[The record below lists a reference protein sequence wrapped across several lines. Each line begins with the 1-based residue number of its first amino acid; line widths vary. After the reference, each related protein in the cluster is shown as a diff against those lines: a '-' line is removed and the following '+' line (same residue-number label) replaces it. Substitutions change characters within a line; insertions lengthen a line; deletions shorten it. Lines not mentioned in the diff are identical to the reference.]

1 MTQKK
6 IKPFLF
12 VNQKTGKSV
21 DLSQIYTRKSLSK
34 KYYQDILIFD
44 LILKQN
50 VTTVMQLPRVDKIV
64 LNTTSKNY
72 VNDKKF
78 INSTL
83 GALELLS
90 GQNVQL
96 TNSRKS
102 IANFKI
108 RQDQILGCKVVLGEN
123 SMYSF
128 LDKLAKIIF
137 PRIRDYSKNNSL
149 LQKNRNHPVFPCKQ
163 GELQGEQLS
172 KIAYN
177 FGLQNMMIF
186 PELENHYDLVEIFRG
201 MNCTFV
207 LSNCTPKTSL
217 LLLSG
222 FQLPFRSVS
231 K

>member
-21 DLSQIYTRKSLSK
+21 DLSQMTTRKSLSK

-50 VTTVMQLPRVDKIV
+50 VTTIMQLPSVEKIV

-78 INSTL
+78 MNSTL

-96 TNSRKS
+96 THSRKS

-108 RQDQILGCKVVLGEN
+108 RQDQIVGCKVVLGEN
-123 SMYSF
+123 SMYDF
-128 LDKLAKIIF
+128 LDKLSKVIF

-149 LQKNRNHPVFPCKQ
+149 FQTNRNYPEKC
-163 GELQGEQLS
+163 S

-177 FGLQNMMIF
+177 FGFQNMMIF

-222 FQLPFRSVS
+222 FQLPFGSVS

>member
-12 VNQKTGKSV
+12 VNKKTGKSV
-21 DLSQIYTRKSLSK
+21 DLSQISTRKSLSK

-72 VNDKKF
+72 VNEKKF

-96 TNSRKS
+96 THSRKS

-128 LDKLAKIIF
+128 LDKLSKIIF

-149 LQKNRNHPVFPCKQ
+149 SQRNRNHPEK
-163 GELQGEQLS
+163 LS
-172 KIAYN
+172 KSAYN
-177 FGLQNMMIF
+177 FGFQNMMIF

-207 LSNCTPKTSL
+207 LSNCTPKTGL

>member
-1 MTQKK
+1 
-6 IKPFLF
+6 
-12 VNQKTGKSV
+12 
-21 DLSQIYTRKSLSK
+21 
-34 KYYQDILIFD
+34 
-44 LILKQN
+44 
-50 VTTVMQLPRVDKIV
+50 V

-108 RQDQILGCKVVLGEN
+108 RQDQIVGCKVVLGEN
-123 SMYSF
+123 SMYDF
-128 LDKLAKIIF
+128 LDKLSKVIF

-149 LQKNRNHPVFPCKQ
+149 FQTNRNYPEKC
-163 GELQGEQLS
+163 S

-177 FGLQNMMIF
+177 FGFQNMMIF

-222 FQLPFRSVS
+222 FQLPFGSVS

>member
-1 MTQKK
+1 MTQQK
-6 IKPFLF
+6 IEPFLLSQEKKLKEK
-12 VNQKTGKSV
+12 NNHKTGNSV
-21 DLSQIYTRKSLSK
+21 NVPQMSTRKSLSQK
-34 KYYQDILIFD
+34 FYQDILMFD

-50 VTTVMQLPRVDKIV
+50 LTTVMQLPRVDKIV

-90 GQNVQL
+90 GQHVQL
-96 TNSRKS
+96 THSRKS

-108 RQDQILGCKVVLGEN
+108 RQDQVVGCKLVLGEN

-128 LDKLAKIIF
+128 LDKLSKIIF
-137 PRIRDYSKNNSL
+137 PRIREHSKNQSL
-149 LQKNRNHPVFPCKQ
+149 SQRYQTHSEKLM
-163 GELQGEQLS
+163 
-172 KIAYN
+172 KISYN
-177 FGLQNMMIF
+177 FGFQNMMIF
-186 PELENHYDLVEIFRG
+186 PELENHYELVEIFRG

-207 LSNCTPKTSL
+207 LSNCTVKTSI

-222 FQLPFRSVS
+222 FQLPFSSVS
-231 K
+231 N

>member
-1 MTQKK
+1 M
-6 IKPFLF
+6 
-12 VNQKTGKSV
+12 
-21 DLSQIYTRKSLSK
+21 
-34 KYYQDILIFD
+34 
-44 LILKQN
+44 
-50 VTTVMQLPRVDKIV
+50 
-64 LNTTSKNY
+64 
-72 VNDKKF
+72 
-78 INSTL
+78 
-83 GALELLS
+83 LS

-96 TNSRKS
+96 THSRKS

-108 RQDQILGCKVVLGEN
+108 RQDQIVGCKVVLGEN
-123 SMYSF
+123 SMYDF
-128 LDKLAKIIF
+128 LDKLSKVIF

-149 LQKNRNHPVFPCKQ
+149 FQTNRNYPEKC
-163 GELQGEQLS
+163 S

-177 FGLQNMMIF
+177 FGFQNMMIF

-222 FQLPFRSVS
+222 FQLPFGSVS

>member
-21 DLSQIYTRKSLSK
+21 DLSQISTRKSLSK

-108 RQDQILGCKVVLGEN
+108 RQDQILGCKVV
-123 SMYSF
+123 
-128 LDKLAKIIF
+128 
-137 PRIRDYSKNNSL
+137 
-149 LQKNRNHPVFPCKQ
+149 
-163 GELQGEQLS
+163 
-172 KIAYN
+172 
-177 FGLQNMMIF
+177 
-186 PELENHYDLVEIFRG
+186 
-201 MNCTFV
+201 
-207 LSNCTPKTSL
+207 
-217 LLLSG
+217 
-222 FQLPFRSVS
+222 
-231 K
+231 

>member
-1 MTQKK
+1 MTQET
-6 IKPFLF
+6 IKSFLF
-12 VNQKTGKSV
+12 VNKETGKSF
-21 DLSQIYTRKSLSK
+21 DLSKITTRKSLSK
-34 KYYQDILIFD
+34 NYYQDVLLFD

-50 VTTVMQLPRVDKIV
+50 LTTIMQLPRVDKIV

-96 TNSRKS
+96 THSRKS

-128 LDKLAKIIF
+128 LDKLSKVIF

-149 LQKNRNHPVFPCKQ
+149 SRINQNHTEK
-163 GELQGEQLS
+163 LS

-177 FGLQNMMIF
+177 FGFQNMMIF
-186 PELENHYDLVEIFRG
+186 PELENHYELVEIFRG
-201 MNCTFV
+201 MNCTIV
-207 LSNCTPKTSL
+207 LSNCTLKTSL

-222 FQLPFRSVS
+222 FQFPFHFVS

>member
-1 MTQKK
+1 MARQKMN
-6 IKPFLF
+6 PLP
-12 VNQKTGKSV
+12 KTDLGNGKSL
-21 DLSQIYTRKSLSK
+21 DLSQINTRKSLSEK
-34 KYYQDILIFD
+34 FYREILTSD
-44 LILKQN
+44 LILKQHL
-50 VTTVMQLPRVDKIV
+50 TTVMGLPRVDKIV

-72 VNDKKF
+72 VHEKKF
-78 INSTL
+78 VNSTL

-96 TNSRKS
+96 THSRKS

-108 RQDQILGCKVVLGEN
+108 RQDQILGCKLVLCQN
-123 SMYSF
+123 TMYGF
-128 LDKLAKIIF
+128 LDKLSKIIF
-137 PRIRDYSKNNSL
+137 PRIREFSK
-149 LQKNRNHPVFPCKQ
+149 KNGVAETKSGGSPKS
-163 GELQGEQLS
+163 S

-177 FGLQNMMIF
+177 FGFQNMMIF

-222 FQLPFRSVS
+222 FQLPFGFVS

>member
-12 VNQKTGKSV
+12 VNQKNGKSV
-21 DLSQIYTRKSLSK
+21 DLSQISTRKSLSK

-50 VTTVMQLPRVDKIV
+50 VTTVMQLPSVEKIV

-72 VNDKKF
+72 VNEKKF

-96 TNSRKS
+96 THSRKS

-108 RQDQILGCKVVLGEN
+108 RQDQIVGCKVVLGEN
-123 SMYSF
+123 SMYDF
-128 LDKLAKIIF
+128 LDKLSKVIF

-149 LQKNRNHPVFPCKQ
+149 FQTNRNYPEKC
-163 GELQGEQLS
+163 S

-177 FGLQNMMIF
+177 FGFQNMMIF

-222 FQLPFRSVS
+222 FQLPFGSVS

>member
-1 MTQKK
+1 MTRKK

-12 VNQKTGKSV
+12 VNKKTGESV
-21 DLSQIYTRKSLSK
+21 DLSQITTRKNLSK

-50 VTTVMQLPRVDKIV
+50 VTTVMQLPRIDKIV

-72 VNDKKF
+72 VNEKKF

-96 TNSRKS
+96 THSRKS

-123 SMYSF
+123 SMYNF
-128 LDKLAKIIF
+128 LDKLSKLIF
-137 PRIRDYSKNNSL
+137 PRIRDYLKNNSL
-149 LQKNRNHPVFPCKQ
+149 SQKNLKHTEK
-163 GELQGEQLS
+163 LTKS
-172 KIAYN
+172 AYN
-177 FGLQNMMIF
+177 FGFQNMMIF

-217 LLLSG
+217 LLLTG

>member
-1 MTQKK
+1 MTQET
-6 IKPFLF
+6 IKSFLF
-12 VNQKTGKSV
+12 VNKETGKSF
-21 DLSQIYTRKSLSK
+21 DLSKITTRKSLSK
-34 KYYQDILIFD
+34 NYYQDVLLFD

-50 VTTVMQLPRVDKIV
+50 LTTIMQLPRVDKIV

-96 TNSRKS
+96 THSRKS

-128 LDKLAKIIF
+128 LDKLSKVIF

-149 LQKNRNHPVFPCKQ
+149 SRINQNHTVSFSKQK
-163 GELQGEQLS
+163 EQLS

-177 FGLQNMMIF
+177 FGFQNMMIF
-186 PELENHYDLVEIFRG
+186 PELENHYELVEIFRG
-201 MNCTFV
+201 MNCTIV
-207 LSNCTPKTSL
+207 LSNCTLKTSL

-222 FQLPFRSVS
+222 FQFPFYFVS

>member
-21 DLSQIYTRKSLSK
+21 DLSQISTRKSLSK

-50 VTTVMQLPRVDKIV
+50 VTTVMQLPSVEKIV

-72 VNDKKF
+72 VNEKKF

-96 TNSRKS
+96 THSRKS

-108 RQDQILGCKVVLGEN
+108 RQDQIVGCKVVLGEN
-123 SMYSF
+123 SMYDF
-128 LDKLAKIIF
+128 LDKLSKVIF

-149 LQKNRNHPVFPCKQ
+149 FQTNRNYPEKC
-163 GELQGEQLS
+163 S

-177 FGLQNMMIF
+177 FGFQNMMIF

-222 FQLPFRSVS
+222 FQLPFGSVS

>member
-21 DLSQIYTRKSLSK
+21 DLSQISTRKSLSK

-50 VTTVMQLPRVDKIV
+50 VTTVMQLPSVEKIV

-96 TNSRKS
+96 THSRKS

-108 RQDQILGCKVVLGEN
+108 RQDQIVGCKVVLGEN
-123 SMYSF
+123 LMYDF
-128 LDKLAKIIF
+128 LDKLSKVIF

-149 LQKNRNHPVFPCKQ
+149 FQTNRNYPEKC
-163 GELQGEQLS
+163 S

-177 FGLQNMMIF
+177 FGFQNMMIF

-222 FQLPFRSVS
+222 FQLPFGSVS

>member
-1 MTQKK
+1 MTQQK

-12 VNQKTGKSV
+12 VNKKTGKSA
-21 DLSQIYTRKSLSK
+21 DLSQISTRKSLSK

-72 VNDKKF
+72 VNEKKF

-96 TNSRKS
+96 THSRKS

-108 RQDQILGCKVVLGEN
+108 RQDQILGCKVVLSEN
-123 SMYSF
+123 SMYNF
-128 LDKLAKIIF
+128 LDKLSKIIF
-137 PRIRDYSKNNSL
+137 PRIRDYSKNSSL
-149 LQKNRNHPVFPCKQ
+149 SQKNQNHSEK
-163 GELQGEQLS
+163 LS
-172 KIAYN
+172 KSAYT
-177 FGLQNMMIF
+177 FGFQNMMIF

-222 FQLPFRSVS
+222 FQLPFSSSIEIRGRVS

>member
-21 DLSQIYTRKSLSK
+21 DLSQISTRKSLSK

-50 VTTVMQLPRVDKIV
+50 VTTVMQLPSVEKIV

-72 VNDKKF
+72 VNEKKF

-90 GQNVQL
+90 GQNVPL
-96 TNSRKS
+96 THSRKS

-108 RQDQILGCKVVLGEN
+108 RQDQIVGCKVVLGEN
-123 SMYSF
+123 SMYDF
-128 LDKLAKIIF
+128 LDKLSKVIF

-149 LQKNRNHPVFPCKQ
+149 FQTNRNYPEKC
-163 GELQGEQLS
+163 S

-177 FGLQNMMIF
+177 FGFQNMMIF

-222 FQLPFRSVS
+222 FQLPFGSVS